1 MRKNFLF
8 LLGIKFFFSFL
19 LTVQLLSVSP
29 MMRFL
34 SQLCCFL
41 LLFSCTKTTEPST
54 LPSIVSFAFEGVKTL
69 STTIDPST
77 QTITVE
83 VPYQTSISAL
93 VPLIGLEAGVSI
105 VPASGLTQNFSQA
118 VYYTLSKGGNRKI
131 YTIKV
136 IVANQPQPAITQLKS
151 DTVEAGKDLSIM
163 GKNFGKFALD
173 IQAFLVDNQNKE
185 SLLRHQLID
194 STQIKLITD
203 IEQKVGFYHIKVKVK
218 NQLVVSD
225 AKVWVAYPSPQL
237 TAIPKINLRKGDT
250 LWLEGKYLDASQY
263 RFLCQLQQ
271 LNTTYQLPMTKATG
285 NQLGF
290 IIPNYVT
297 IGEYAVKIHNASEK
311 KLSGTLAKSINIY
324 DPSLPFVTSIVQPQV
339 SYKKSEK
346 LSFRTTHFEA
356 IEARFYQVNLVGV
369 AKTYIQ
375 NGIYDATQQTLSIEL
390 PDAIQ
395 AGSYVIH
402 FSLSEPQKK
411 IQYSFQT
418 DLQIAVKE

>member
-1 MRKNFLF
+1 
-8 LLGIKFFFSFL
+8 
-19 LTVQLLSVSP
+19 

-34 SQLCCFL
+34 SQLCCFF

-54 LPSIVSFAFEGVKTL
+54 LPSIVSFAFEGVKAI

-77 QTITVE
+77 KTITVE
-83 VPYQTSISAL
+83 VPYQTSLSAL
-93 VPLIGLEAGVSI
+93 VPLIGLDAGVSI
-105 VPASGLTQNFSQA
+105 VPASGLAQNFAQD
-118 VYYTLSKGGNRKI
+118 VFYTLAQGSNKLI
-131 YTIKV
+131 YTVKV
-136 IVANQPQPAITQLKS
+136 KVANQPKPEISLIKS
-151 DTVEAGKDLSIM
+151 DTVEAGKDLSIL

-173 IQAFLVDNQNKE
+173 IQTFLIDNQNKE
-185 SLLRHQLID
+185 SLLKHQLID

-203 IEQKVGFYHIKVKVK
+203 TEQSPGLYRIKVKVK
-218 NQLVVSD
+218 NQMVVSD

-263 RFLCQLQQ
+263 NFLCQLQH
-271 LNTTYQLPMTKATG
+271 LNTTYQLPMAKATG

-290 IIPNYVT
+290 IIPNHVT

-324 DPSLPFVTSIVQPQV
+324 DPSLPFVMSIVQPQAF
-339 SYKKSEK
+339 YKKSEK
-346 LSFRTTHFEA
+346 LSFLTSHFEA

-395 AGSYVIH
+395 AGSYAIH

>member
-1 MRKNFLF
+1 MRK
-8 LLGIKFFFSFL
+8 
-19 LTVQLLSVSP
+19 
-29 MMRFL
+29 FL

-54 LPSIVSFAFEGVKTL
+54 PPSIVSFAFEGVKAL

-131 YTIKV
+131 YTVKV

-151 DTVEAGKDLSIM
+151 DTVEAGKDLSIL

-194 STQIKLITD
+194 STQIKLTTA
-203 IEQKVGFYHIKVKVK
+203 IEQSPGLYRIKVKVK
-218 NQLVVSD
+218 NQSVVSD
-225 AKVWVAYPSPQL
+225 ANVWVAYPSPQL
-237 TAIPKINLRKGDT
+237 TDIPKINLLKRDT
-250 LWLEGKYLDASQY
+250 LWIEGKYLDASQY
-263 RFLCQLQQ
+263 RFLCQLQHQ
-271 LNTTYQLPMTKATG
+271 NTTYQLPMSKVTG
-285 NQLGF
+285 KQLGF

-324 DPSLPFVTSIVQPQV
+324 DPSFPFVMNIVQPQTF
-339 SYKKSEK
+339 YKKSEK
-346 LSFRTTHFEA
+346 LTFSTINFEK
-356 IEARFYQVNLVGV
+356 IGVRFYQVNLVGV

-375 NGIYDATQQTLSIEL
+375 NGIYDTTQKTLSIEL

-395 AGSYVIH
+395 AGMYAIH
-402 FSLSEPQKK
+402 FSLSEPRGA
-411 IQYSFQT
+411 INYSFQT
-418 DLQIAVKE
+418 DLQITVKE